1 MEEPELII
9 WSDGFPIRSHMAA
22 FCQGWYRRVPADLAF
37 KLQLVRDKALLAV
50 DESIDF
56 LVRYGPVDLNQP
68 FSDGV
73 LLLLSH
79 SHIETQSRELAK

>member
-1 MEEPELII
+1 MGEPELII
-9 WSDGFPIRSHMAA
+9 WIDGFPISSHIAA

-37 KLQLVRDKALLAV
+37 ELQLVRDKALLAV

-56 LVRYGPVDLNQP
+56 LVGYGPVDLDQP

-73 LLLLSH
+73 LLLRSH
-79 SHIETQSRELAK
+79 SDIETQCRELAK